1 LHHEIRR
8 PPVERHVELRIGHA
22 RAVDDRLVVASEQ
35 PARFAELGDP
45 HRAKILLEE
54 SARLVA
60 LERPRH
66 PLADVLESA
75 GERPGIAEL
84 ALPVEH
90 LAARLERRKGSTMIV
105 AGPASKVGPLDWLKL
120 AVRDL
125 QRIDG
130 GLAARLIER
139 HHVKHHG
146 ADEPHPGCCNP
157 CDCSKPPNRNTS
169 NR

>member
-1 LHHEIRR
+1 
-8 PPVERHVELRIGHA
+8 
-22 RAVDDRLVVASEQ
+22 
-35 PARFAELGDP
+35 
-45 HRAKILLEE
+45 
-54 SARLVA
+54 
-60 LERPRH
+60 H

-90 LAARLERRKGSTMIV
+90 LAARLEGRKGGAMIV
-105 AGPASKVGPLDWLKL
+105 ARPASEFGPLNRLKL

-125 QRIDG
+125 QRING

-146 ADEPHPGCCNP
+146 ADEPHRGCGNP
-157 CDCSKPPNRNTS
+157 SNRDTS
-169 NR
+169 NRDA